1 MTGMHLTLRV
11 NRRAIAAAVLDDEQ
25 LTLVDGRYLPSHRD
39 RATAAAVRYVTR
51 LLEMTGLK
59 RIAIEAAADDRSQ
72 GMAVLTAIRDLL
84 KTRGL
89 IVLEI
94 SIAEVLQAFGVPGLR
109 SRRQLRETVTPL
121 FTGLQPRG
129 AIKEYVT
136 DAAAAALFVETT
148 VALGIPDP

>member
-1 MTGMHLTLRV
+1 MNGVHLTLRV

-25 LTLVDGRYLPSHRD
+25 LTLVDGRYLPSHRE

-59 RIAIEAAADDRSQ
+59 RIAIEAAADDESQ
-72 GMAVLTAIRDLL
+72 GMAVLTAIKDLL
-84 KTRGL
+84 NTREVT
-89 IVLEI
+89 VLEI
-94 SIAEVLQAFGVPGLR
+94 SVSDVLQAFGVPGLR
-109 SRRQLRETVTPL
+109 SRRQLREAVAPL
-121 FTGLQPRG
+121 FTGLQSRG

-136 DAAAAALFVETT
+136 DAAAAALFVETS